1 MKKLA
6 LMSGFAFLASATLPA
21 AVFYGKASGTGATL
35 DQTIAWY
42 ADEAC
47 TSTAGVV
54 SPYAAGATSHQYVIL
69 GSQKIQGSSAFPDVT
84 TYFGTDGATVGSRVL
99 PRHAW
104 NMNAGLTL
112 TFPHVTVFSSYF
124 QINSD
129 GMTKFL
135 GNYTFVKTSESIEFA
150 GVHITSKSP
159 RGAELA
165 GTFRSAEDVVVYL
178 SGISADKVTA
188 TSAMKLTGDFS
199 AFRGSFVAKDMT
211 FDPYSRGEKILD
223 IRLLSASAMGDPS
236 APRDDALVLANDSHL
251 TIAPAVQQSTDRG
264 ITLRLGMEEKAYLN
278 ADAGTEWTL
287 TAPLA
292 GSVGTLVKEGAGK
305 VVLNG
310 ATEIGGIEVREG
322 TLELGADFTF
332 ASGATVTVK
341 AGARIRTTFPEGL
354 DIVLEE
360 GAEYDVLRPVCYA
373 TSTSQAADVL
383 LCETDAWSDGQ
394 VAHAG
399 ADYVINN
406 GAYYATASGWNGDM
420 TFPGESLELANGSR
434 LIMRTVRTVFRN
446 LILNGGTRLQSA
458 GCYLFTT
465 PHVIRGRMT
474 VQGAAWD
481 KTVDLTGNFGTN
493 ASGQQN
499 RNAYRIEAEIVGDG
513 WLNFGGGHPHAN
525 FAVIST
531 NAAFK
536 GRVSMGIGGS
546 ADLPIAI
553 EFAEPTSFGGPLDA
567 FRKDAVWLRSS
578 YNGLKPRNSMV
589 FDAANRGIYFEEV
602 GAFIETPEGVEFMAA
617 TPITMKKGLR
627 KCGAGTLALAAK
639 VVPESADT
647 DRRTLKIEA
656 GFVKGTKSNAAE
668 DLVLD
673 FAAGTGLAVDAVP
686 ADEAM
691 KTDGLCMKRTD
702 CFASTGTI
710 PVRLDNAVDL
720 VARQARIVVPLC
732 TVPAGTPDLSSVFV
746 CGKPGP
752 RYASKILK
760 ETLPDGRVRYTAS
773 YSAKGVTIYVR

>member
-1 MKKLA
+1 MKKLV
-6 LMSGFAFLASATLPA
+6 LMSGFALLASATLPA

-47 TSTAGVV
+47 TSSAGVV

-69 GSQKIQGSSAFPDVT
+69 GSQKVQGSSAFPDVT
-84 TYFGTDGATVGSRVL
+84 TYFGTDGVTVGSRVL

-124 QINSD
+124 QVNSD
-129 GMTKFL
+129 GITKFL
-135 GNYTFVKTSESIEFA
+135 GDYTFVKTSESIEFA
-150 GVHITSKSP
+150 GVHITSASP
-159 RGAELA
+159 RGADLA
-165 GTFRSAEDVVVYL
+165 GTFRSAEDVVVLL
-178 SGISADKVTA
+178 SGTSSDKVTA

-199 AFRGSFVAKDMT
+199 AFKGSFVAKDMT

-223 IRLLSASAMGDPS
+223 VQLLSPTALGDDS
-236 APRDDALVLANDSHL
+236 APRSDALVLANDSHL
-251 TIAPAVQQSTDRG
+251 TMGDGVVQSGNRG
-264 ITLRLGMEEKAYLN
+264 ITLNLGADETVYFN
-278 ADAGTEWTL
+278 AASGKDWTL
-287 TAPLA
+287 VAPLA
-292 GSVGTLVKEGAGK
+292 GGQAGLLVKEGAGK
-305 VVLNG
+305 VALNG
-310 ATEIGGIEVREG
+310 PTEVGRIEVREG
-322 TLELGADFTF
+322 TLELGFDFTF
-332 ASGATVTVK
+332 ATGATVTVK
-341 AGARIRTTFPEGL
+341 PGARIRSTFPQGL
-354 DIVLEE
+354 NIVLEE
-360 GAEYDVLRPVCYA
+360 GAESEVLRQTCYA

-383 LCETDAWSDGQ
+383 LCETEAWSDGQ

-406 GAYYATASGWNGDM
+406 GAYYATASGWTGDM

-434 LIMRTVRTVFRN
+434 LVMRTVRTVFKN

-458 GCYLFTT
+458 GCYLYTT

-474 VQGAAWD
+474 VQGS
-481 KTVDLTGNFGTN
+481 TSVDLTGNFGTN

-499 RNAYRIEAEIVGDG
+499 RNAYQIEAEIVGDG
-513 WLNFGGGHPHAN
+513 WLNFGGGLPHAN
-525 FAVIST
+525 FSIVSANPAYT
-531 NAAFK
+531 

-553 EFAEPTSFGGPLDA
+553 EFAEATSFGGPLDA
-567 FRKDAVWLRSS
+567 FKKDAVWLRSS

-602 GAFIETPEGVEFMAA
+602 GAFIETPEGVEFTAA
-617 TPITMKKGLR
+617 NTITMKKGLR
-627 KCGAGTLALAAK
+627 KCGAGTLVLGAK

-647 DRRTLKIEA
+647 DRRTLKVEA
-656 GFVKGTKSNAAE
+656 GFVKGTKTNAAE

-691 KTDGLCMKRTD
+691 KAEGLCMKRTD
-702 CFASTGTI
+702 CFASTGAI
-710 PVRLDNAVDL
+710 PVRLDNAADL
-720 VARQARIVVPLC
+720 LARQARIVVPLC

-746 CGKPGP
+746 CGKPAP

-760 ETLPDGRVRYTAS
+760 ESLADGRVRYTAS
-773 YSAKGVTIYVR
+773 YSASGLVLLIK